1 MPANGTLEFAIE
13 CAKMKKMKAVEDAQR
28 AALSTAKLKASQLH
42 QVALLET
49 AQRRNDVAAVSK
61 NIATGVATLSA
72 KPVTSGVHVAT
83 RSSQHLSQ
91 VLLVLFEL

>member
-1 MPANGTLEFAIE
+1 MPQYTQPVSGMPANGTLEFAIE
-13 CAKMKKMKAVEDAQR
+13 CAKMKAVEDAQR

-49 AQRRNDVAAVSK
+49 AQRRNDIAAVSK

-72 KPVTSGVHVAT
+72 KPVTSYTINSTLHPGSPST
-83 RSSQHLSQ
+83 
-91 VLLVLFEL
+91 F